1 MRLFFILG
9 REPALSA
16 TEIFSVTLRELGD
29 EARARAEQHA
39 VCSPEALITDI
50 PDALSPELLMGQL
63 GGTIKIGRVVGES
76 TTSAGND
83 ALIATLISSI
93 ETSSAFKNPGRISFG
108 ISVYA
113 TDGSAAQRVHGLQ
126 RNLKKFGMEI
136 KRGLK
141 EQGKQVRWVTSKA
154 PSLSSVVV
162 ETNKLLK
169 EGVELVLLVDK
180 EKIVIGHTVCVQP
193 FRDLERRDFPR
204 PARDARSGM
213 LPPKLAR
220 MMVNLAAA
228 PREGVM
234 LDPFCGSG
242 TILGEAMLLGYTR
255 LMGSDLDPVAVRN
268 TNRNLDWLVRGGF
281 VPPTEHARNTKL
293 FEADVRVLPEK
304 LTHEVGHPELGQQT
318 EKLSEG
324 SRRGIDAIVTE
335 TFLGPPLTGRET
347 RADLEKNREELTPL
361 FRDTLDVIAKLLKKD
376 GRAVIAFP
384 LIRHRN
390 EVLPTPALNDLKSFG
405 LQFVAPL
412 ATKLS
417 DTLRTE
423 FGRNGQTLIYG
434 RRDQR
439 VWREIAVL
447 EHSK

>member
-9 REPALSA
+9 REPALSV
-16 TEIFSVTLRELGD
+16 TEIFSVIERESGD
-29 EARARAEQHA
+29 EARAQAEQKA
-39 VCSPEALITDI
+39 ICSPEALITDI

-93 ETSSAFKNPGRISFG
+93 ETSAAFKNPGRISFG

-113 TDGSAAQRVHGLQ
+113 TDLSAAQRVHGLQ

-180 EKIVIGHTVCVQP
+180 EKIMIGHTSCVQP

-220 MMVNLAAA
+220 MMVNLAAT

-234 LDPFCGSG
+234 FDPFCGSG
-242 TILGEAMLLGYTR
+242 TILGEAMLLGYAQ
-255 LMGSDLDPVAVRN
+255 LMGSDLDPIAVRN

-281 VPPTEHARNTKL
+281 VPAIEHARNTKL
-293 FEADVRVLPEK
+293 FESDVRALPEK
-304 LTHEVGHPELGQQT
+304 LEPR
-318 EKLSEG
+318 S
-324 SRRGIDAIVTE
+324 IDAIVAE

-347 RADLEKNREELTPL
+347 LADLEKNREALTPL
-361 FRDTLDVIAKLLKKD
+361 FRESLGVISKLLKKD

-384 LIRHRN
+384 LVRYRN

-405 LQFVAPL
+405 LQLVTPL
-412 ATKLS
+412 TAKLS
-417 DTLRTE
+417 ETLHTE
-423 FGRNGQTLIYG
+423 FGRHGQTLIYG
-434 RRDQR
+434 RPDQR

-447 EHSK
+447 EHSSAPVENQKTHARF

>member
-16 TEIFSVTLRELGD
+16 TEIFSVIKRESGD
-29 EARARAEQHA
+29 EARAQAEQNA

-50 PDALSPELLMGQL
+50 PDTLSPDLLMGQL

-83 ALIATLISSI
+83 ALISTLISSI
-93 ETSSAFKNPGRISFG
+93 ETAVAFKNPGRISFG

-113 TDGSAAQRVHGLQ
+113 TDVSATQRVHGLQ
-126 RNLKKFGMEI
+126 KNLKKLGMEI
-136 KRGLK
+136 KRELK

-204 PARDARSGM
+204 PARDAKSGM

-228 PREGVM
+228 PRDGV
-234 LDPFCGSG
+234 LFDPFCGSG

-255 LMGSDLDPVAVRN
+255 LMGSDLDPIAVRN

-281 VPPTEHARNTKL
+281 VPPTKHARNTKL
-293 FEADVRVLPEK
+293 FEADVRALPAK
-304 LTHEVGHPELGQQT
+304 LDPH
-318 EKLSEG
+318 S
-324 SRRGIDAIVTE
+324 IDAIVAE

-347 RADLEKNREELTPL
+347 LQDLEKNREALTPL
-361 FRDTLDVIAKLLKKD
+361 FRDTLSVIAKLLKKD

-384 LIRHRN
+384 LIRYRN
-390 EVLPTPALNDLKSFG
+390 QILPTPALNDLKSFG
-405 LQFVAPL
+405 LQLVAPL

-417 DTLRTE
+417 ETLRTE

-434 RRDQR
+434 RPDQR
-439 VWREIAVL
+439 VWREIAIMQ
-447 EHSK
+447 KI